1 MKKISVEPNQTVY
14 DLAAQ
19 HYGTLEAVE
28 EILRNNPDLENDPA
42 ALVALGVDA
51 LQTAAFRLDVAVR
64 PGFALRIDQTSR
76 LIDDK
81 VTRKIEN
88 PVTTYQ
94 TWQELSSRYRPR

>member
-42 ALVALGVDA
+42 ALVALGVDT
-51 LQTAAFRLDVAVR
+51 LQATAFRLDVAVR
-64 PGFALRIDQTSR
+64 PGFALQLDETSR

-81 VTRKIEN
+81 VTKKIDN

-94 TWQELSSRYRPR
+94 IWQELSPRYRPR